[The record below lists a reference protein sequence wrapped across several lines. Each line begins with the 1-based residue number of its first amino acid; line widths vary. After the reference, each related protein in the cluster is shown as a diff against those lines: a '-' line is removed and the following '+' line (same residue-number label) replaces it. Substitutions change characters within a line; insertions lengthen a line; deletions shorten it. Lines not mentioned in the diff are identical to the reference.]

1 MRNKIACALMLALI
15 LCCLQM
21 AVPRRALACSCVMP
35 PTVQAAVTDADAV
48 FLGTVLSVTPVNQT
62 ASGGIYSLNPIS
74 NEVVFSVSSAWKG
87 VLRPE
92 VKVHTGT
99 GGGDCG
105 YLFNTGNTYLVYAY
119 SSHPGSPVFFIGNLR
134 VEIPLGTQQFGT
146 SICTRTVP
154 LTQAAQD
161 LAQLGPGAQP
171 AQSDLLGLVLDNLLA
186 VIAGVAA
193 LVIVLILFLHR
204 RKRQRSFRLKP

>member
-1 MRNKIACALMLALI
+1 MRNKLACAMLLALI

-21 AVPRRALACSCVMP
+21 AVPQRALACSCVMP
-35 PTVQAAVTDADAV
+35 PAVPAAVSDADAV
-48 FLGTVLSVTPVNQT
+48 FLGTVTSVTPVNPT
-62 ASGGIYSLNPIS
+62 ASGAIYSLSPS
-74 NEVVFSVSSAWKG
+74 SYEVVFSVSSVWKG

-92 VKVHTGT
+92 VKVLTGT

-105 YLFNTGNTYLVYAY
+105 YNFSTGGTYVVYAY

-146 SICTRTVP
+146 SICTRTAP
-154 LTQAAQD
+154 LTLAAQD

-193 LVIVLILFLHR
+193 LLIVLVLYLLR
-204 RKRQRSFRLKP
+204 RKRQRTFRLKP